1 MNGSRNIKYFSI
13 GPADE
18 AWGTV
23 VTTIGYQPI
32 PRRSSY
38 PLSQHPG
45 SHVFDPERGR
55 VLSEYQ
61 LIYISEGR
69 GTFRSASC
77 RRRPVKAG
85 DMILLFP
92 GEWHT
97 YEPDSDYGWFEYW
110 VGFRGES
117 VDRLVGA
124 GFFTPRCP
132 VFSIGFSPAIISL
145 YEDMARYASEEQSG
159 YQQII
164 SGIVQYLLG
173 MVCFRQRNESF
184 TNSFAVNKINEAR
197 AMMKRED
204 SFRQSPQSIA
214 DALGVGYSWF
224 RKMFKQYVGVSP
236 AQYQADMRV
245 LKAKELLDTT
255 ALTVTDVAYRL
266 GFETVSQFSTF
277 FRKKTGSSPLQYKKV

>member
-1 MNGSRNIKYFSI
+1 M
-13 GPADE
+13 
-18 AWGTV
+18 
-23 VTTIGYQPI
+23 
-32 PRRSSY
+32 
-38 PLSQHPG
+38 
-45 SHVFDPERGR
+45 
-55 VLSEYQ
+55 
-61 LIYISEGR
+61 
-69 GTFRSASC
+69 
-77 RRRPVKAG
+77 
-85 DMILLFP
+85 
-92 GEWHT
+92 
-97 YEPDSDYGWFEYW
+97 
-110 VGFRGES
+110 
-117 VDRLVGA
+117 
-124 GFFTPRCP
+124 
-132 VFSIGFSPAIISL
+132 FSIGFSPAIISL

-173 MVCFRQRNESF
+173 MVSFRQRNESF

-204 SFRQSPQSIA
+204 GFRQSPQSIA

-277 FRKKTGSSPLQYKKV
+277 FRKKTGSSPLQYKKI